1 MFNKRVI
8 SLFSVVVLML
18 SLCFSFTAYAEDIE
32 ISKCDVNDSICAAL
46 QEKYGADSAV
56 LYSTTETT
64 TCANQLT
71 ISVDGEER
79 IVYVSAKPASDDEV
93 ISPPPVIDNNSGT
106 IPDDGI
112 VIKPGNDSV
121 VIKPGDPGTNEIE
134 MPKPSFALDIH
145 SVNNSKESYPYN
157 ELNKKLIYVFGSS
170 LYYFSEDE
178 YEQVKTLLINAP
190 QWWKESYMQSGV
202 EAWIENNFYKT
213 TVETIDEYDNKISKV
228 LYLSIEPTDDQRMV
242 LKLDSSNS
250 LSQQVVFMGIVVVVL
265 GCIIGGYCLIKRL
278 KKIDA
283 TKN

>member
-64 TCANQLT
+64 TCTNQLT

-93 ISPPPVIDNNSGT
+93 VAPPPVGNENPGT

-112 VIKPGNDSV
+112 VIKPGDTG
-121 VIKPGDPGTNEIE
+121 INEIE
-134 MPKPSFALDIH
+134 LPKTSMDDIL
-145 SVNNSKESYPYN
+145 NWATTKGN
-157 ELNKKLIYVFGSS
+157 EIIYVLQIFCQP
-170 LYYFSEDE
+170 FAIIIFIIAAFM
-178 YEQVKTLLINAP
+178 TLIGCIG
-190 QWWKESYMQSGV
+190 KSDMVGKGV
-202 EAWIENNFYKT
+202 WGMVLSVVVYAA
-213 TVETIDEYDNKISKV
+213 V
-228 LYLSIEPTDDQRMV
+228 LYAPVILQSFV
-242 LKLDSSNS
+242 GWVAS
-250 LSQQVVFMGIVVVVL
+250 
-265 GCIIGGYCLIKRL
+265 
-278 KKIDA
+278 
-283 TKN
+283 